1 MADVAVAMEGLGK
14 RYRLYRK
21 PVQRL
26 LSWLSFGKWDRS
38 QIIWALRDLTL
49 SIKQG
54 ETVGVIGENGAG
66 KSTLLKLISQTT
78 FPSHG
83 RLDVHG
89 RAAALLELGAGFH
102 PEFTGRENIRL
113 NAALLGFSGEDIRQR
128 EDEIIEFSG
137 LGASVDRPVK
147 TYSSGM
153 VVRLGFSVASHL
165 DPDIFL
171 VDEVLAV
178 GDEAFR
184 IKCMERFNQFR
195 ESGKTLVFVSHDLR
209 LVRLLCSRAI
219 LLDKGR
225 LIADGDVEKVVMQYL
240 EMIENRRTEMVS
252 QESETTGSA
261 QHRGTGEILIE
272 QVMVTNELGEACD
285 QFITGKPFEVRIRYN
300 VKEDVEAPIFA
311 FHVMHRDG
319 TLCME
324 GLAVDQTM
332 FDMSKMSRD
341 DLRNT
346 LEPVKAGETGEWVFR
361 TKDLLLLG
369 GEYYLNVQVYD
380 FDQAAPIAL
389 DEITRAAKFS
399 VSGGMMAYLGLFH
412 HPGEW
417 KRIR

>member
-1 MADVAVAMEGLGK
+1 M
-14 RYRLYRK
+14 
-21 PVQRL
+21 
-26 LSWLSFGKWDRS
+26 
-38 QIIWALRDLTL
+38 
-49 SIKQG
+49 
-54 ETVGVIGENGAG
+54 GVIGENGAG